1 MTPPVS
7 SRSREHFLQEHAH
20 HELRVLLLI
29 QAMVEPPGG
38 PGHVDFP
45 DPLTTLDFLVRHP
58 LLTTRVLDQM
68 SPNDPRLHLEE
79 ADARSAESPMLRHRY
94 GLGLELDHTVVGAL
108 LGRGLL
114 IRSTDDPVRT
124 TLWPSIQGTQVVRSA
139 ANTSAWS
146 TVFDRCRA
154 VAEATRGHSHDH
166 IAGLIRK
173 RLSLDQGHDF
183 GDLIT

>member
-1 MTPPVS
+1 MSP
-7 SRSREHFLQEHAH
+7 RSREHFLREHAH
-20 HELRVLLLI
+20 HELRVLLLV
-29 QAMVEPPGG
+29 QAMVETPGR

-58 LLTTRVLDQM
+58 LLTTRVLDQR

-79 ADARSAESPMLRHRY
+79 ADARSAESSMLRHRY

-154 VAEATRGHSHDH
+154 VAEATHGLDHDH

-173 RLSLDQGHDF
+173 RLSLDEEHDF